1 MSDNTYNGWTSYESA
16 ERQWF
21 ALTESGVVPLGDCGD
36 YEAADEIA
44 KDLALEAIRLIHP
57 LEAQKWADVFSSK
70 GILGVTHNEN

>member
-1 MSDNTYNGWTSYESA
+1 MTNYESA

-21 ALTESGVVPLGDCGD
+21 AFTESGVIPLGDCGD

>member
-1 MSDNTYNGWTSYESA
+1 MVGMTNYESA

-44 KDLALEAIRLIHP
+44 KDLELEAIRLIHP
-57 LEAQKWADVFSSK
+57 LEAQKWADVFTSK
-70 GILGVTHNEN
+70 GILGVQHDCIRR